1 MANNESVAQLQ
12 LTRNRLQNQIHSL
25 IVSFQADTGLIVTD
39 VDIDRHVL
47 VRMDHCDDPFDVLVK
62 VSLP

>member
-1 MANNESVAQLQ
+1 MAYNESVAQLQ
-12 LTRNRLQNQIHSL
+12 LARNRLQNQIYSL

-39 VDIDRHVL
+39 VDIDRHAL